1 MNKAELVAAMAAKT
15 GLTKKDTEATLAAFV
30 ETVEKELKKKDGKV
44 QLIGFGTFEIR
55 SRKART
61 GRNPQKPGEVVK
73 IPASK
78 APVFKAGKAFKDVST
93 RSNLTSASVINRREA
108 FGSLF
113 FLPEGQSLLDERLFF
128 GVIFLYTCCER
139 F

>member
-93 RSNLTSASVINRREA
+93 RSNLTSASVIKEERPSGLS
-108 FGSLF
+108 FSCLKGSLY
-113 FLPEGQSLLDERLFF
+113 LTNDCSL
-128 GVIFLYTCCER
+128 V
-139 F
+139 